1 MNFTEIAKNRYSCR
15 AYDVNRMVEEEK
27 IKETGKNRAA
37 QYGKTEEELNKNEE
51 YMEYVHKNQM
61 IEKTVEYLMEKAK
74 IK

>member
-1 MNFTEIAKNRYSCR
+1 M
-15 AYDVNRMVEEEK
+15 
-27 IKETGKNRAA
+27 AA